1 MAKYNIKRTNKAR
14 ALICLITISMIHN
27 EIIQS
32 MNHIKDRTKCPNE
45 YHYNTILKNKTSY
58 SDKPSTLIFPTKWTS
73 YEISNAFT
81 LSVPNTV
88 ELRNKKDIYT
98 QDIKGFKFRSYKID
112 LNQIV
117 FQQRSLSS
125 VSQEAFNTY
134 CRIMINYEKGSPD
147 EFFKANEYI
156 PLDNEDIRYMQ
167 NIAIQGC
174 SATGF
179 KTINTPKVQVVKIGD
194 IYSIELSYV
203 RTGTNGNMTQV
214 YSYLL
219 FNKDETVTI
228 TLSYWVK
235 DERLWKKDLQNVIQ
249 TFQWNKI
256 KL

>member
-1 MAKYNIKRTNKAR
+1 MKTTSTAFKA
-14 ALICLITISMIHN
+14 ITIMVIAFIVSIHP
-27 EIIQS
+27 
-32 MNHIKDRTKCPNE
+32 IKSI
-45 YHYNTILKNKTSY
+45 NTNL
-58 SDKPSTLIFPTKWTS
+58 PSQQIS
-73 YEISNAFT
+73 NNGRVYEISNAFT
-81 LSVPNTV
+81 INIPNTI
-88 ELRNKKDIYT
+88 ELRNEYDKYT
-98 QDIKGFKFRSYKID
+98 KRIENTSWYGYKVNT
-112 LNQIV
+112 NQIV
-117 FQQRSLSS
+117 FQQKGLSS
-125 VSQEAFNTY
+125 ASQKAFNTY

-228 TLSYWVK
+228 TFSYWAK